1 MNRFLVWENR
11 MNQLKQIVKE
21 FLILKLN
28 VGGNFLE
35 KKPTLLLALSGGGD
49 SLALFYLLIE
59 SQKFLKVSLH
69 IAHVD
74 HGWREESLLQADALE
89 SLCLDVGAPFHRR
102 RLNFASGPNLEERC
116 RDARYQ
122 FFSELQEKWNFRAV
136 LLAHHMDDQGETVLK
151 RLCEGARIG
160 ALGGLRPEVK
170 MGSLTLW
177 RPLLSVR
184 KEELSL
190 FLKARKIEAVDDWT
204 NRDTKY
210 LRARIRGQI
219 FPLFENRF
227 GKNIGP
233 NFHRFGLLF
242 QEIGDYLKERVE
254 QIEKRMVKGPFGS
267 YLERPSEIPQLEMR
281 YLLEEKARQC
291 GAHLSHASCTTL
303 LKLIERKAFKGRIDA
318 RHLTYVLNRGIL
330 FFIEREVPSPSWKGW
345 KEKRGPSDW
354 RDVWRGSIPLAPSGA
369 SSFGL
374 GELSS
379 ILQKKI
385 KKWYIKRHVPPFLHD
400 KAPIFCSRGRI
411 VGECLTGRLFKNL

>member
-1 MNRFLVWENR
+1 MNR
-11 MNQLKQIVKE
+11 LKQIVKD

-28 VGGNFLE
+28 VDGNFLE

-59 SQKFLKVSLH
+59 SQKFLGISLH

-74 HGWREESLLQADALE
+74 HGWREESQLQADALE

-102 RLNFASGPNLEERC
+102 RLNFASGSNLEERC

-122 FFSELQEKWNFRAV
+122 FFLELQEKWNFQAV

-190 FLKARKIEAVDDWT
+190 FLKARRIEAVDDRT

-210 LRARIRGQI
+210 LRPRIRGQI
-219 FPLFENRF
+219 FPLLENRF

-242 QEIGDYLKERVE
+242 QEVRDYLKKRVE

-267 YLERPSEIPQLEMR
+267 YLEHPSKIPRLEMR

-291 GAHLSHASCTTL
+291 GAHLSHASCLTL
-303 LKLIERKAFKGRIDA
+303 LNLIERNAPKGRIDA
-318 RHLTYVLNRGIL
+318 RHLTYVLNKGIL
-330 FFIEREVPSPSWKGW
+330 FFIEQEVPAPNWNGW
-345 KEKRGPSDW
+345 KKKKGLSDW
-354 RDVWRGSIPLAPSGA
+354 RDVWKGSISLAPNGA
-369 SSFGL
+369 SSLGL
-374 GELSS
+374 GDLSS

-385 KKWYIKRHVPPFLHD
+385 KKWYSESRVPPFLHD
-400 KAPIFCSRGRI
+400 KSPIFCSHGRI